1 MDLRSP
7 VLGRA
12 LGSTLQRAV
21 VTGTSGATVYLLR
34 QPDGRTVATKVC
46 RDPRVD
52 PRAQAERRDAI
63 AGWLSPHLPKVL
75 VANSEALVTDCPAQ
89 YTLQE
94 LIDTYGPTPFLRGIW
109 SSVVETLV
117 GLWGATAAAGYSP
130 QRATRNHQLRC
141 QRGMEGVDDALT
153 QLVGRVAPS
162 GRVVVNGVDHG
173 TWPEIGQRLA
183 DMTNP
188 GIRVTCHGDPHAG
201 NVLVGDDGCW
211 YLIDWEWAGDHH
223 DWRMMLSHLV
233 GSWYVQ
239 DIGTGGVGSI
249 PCVSG
254 RDLVLGY
261 VPGETPLLQTMGGWP
276 GPPSRRSPDRAS
288 GSRICSTRPD
298 IPRCSYCA
306 KCRGRSAEDRSSAYR
321 RCSASA
327 FAWRPRRL
335 RCHIPSFG
343 WSLIPSATGAMR
355 EAGFRS
361 PNVPVLVPA
370 RNLEPA
376 AARRPDDR
384 VRTNRGRSRLPPGLG
399 T

>member
-261 VPGETPLLQTMGGWP
+261 VPGETPLLQTMGGLARTAFQALARP
-276 GPPSRRSPDRAS
+276 GQRQQDLLDTARHTALLLLREVPWAVRRGQVQRV
-288 GSRICSTRPD
+288 STLLGE
-298 IPRCSYCA
+298 CV
-306 KCRGRSAEDRSSAYR
+306 
-321 RCSASA
+321 
-327 FAWRPRRL
+327 RL
-335 RCHIPSFG
+335 ATQETALSHPVVRMVADPVGDGCH
-343 WSLIPSATGAMR
+343 A
-355 EAGFRS
+355 
-361 PNVPVLVPA
+361 
-370 RNLEPA
+370 
-376 AARRPDDR
+376 
-384 VRTNRGRSRLPPGLG
+384 
-399 T
+399 